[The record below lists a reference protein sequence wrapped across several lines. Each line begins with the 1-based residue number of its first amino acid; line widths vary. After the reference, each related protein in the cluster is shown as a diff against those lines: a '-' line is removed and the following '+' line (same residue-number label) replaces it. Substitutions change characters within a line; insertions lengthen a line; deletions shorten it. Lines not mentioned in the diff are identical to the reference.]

1 MHCKL
6 TVAQQPVVFK
16 TIYFQILFIS
26 HNLCFSF
33 SLIPLVI
40 LLYLRLPYRLP
51 CEIRK
56 RGAEKKCDWLR
67 QEKLRE
73 GAAQKKPWTPK
84 PPKKKRPNY
93 CGK

>member
-1 MHCKL
+1 MNSGTESNSGIK
-6 TVAQQPVVFK
+6 
-16 TIYFQILFIS
+16 FIRRLAIF
-26 HNLCFSF
+26 NPRLA
-33 SLIPLVI
+33 LIGFPGTGAR
-40 LLYLRLPYRLP
+40 LL

-56 RGAEKKCDWLR
+56 RGLEKKYDWLR

-84 PPKKKRPNY
+84 PPKKKQTNY

>member
-1 MHCKL
+1 ML
-6 TVAQQPVVFK
+6 RATRAR
-16 TIYFQILFIS
+16 
-26 HNLCFSF
+26 
-33 SLIPLVI
+33 
-40 LLYLRLPYRLP
+40 LL

-56 RGAEKKCDWLR
+56 RGLKKKYDWLR

-84 PPKKKRPNY
+84 PPKKKQTNY